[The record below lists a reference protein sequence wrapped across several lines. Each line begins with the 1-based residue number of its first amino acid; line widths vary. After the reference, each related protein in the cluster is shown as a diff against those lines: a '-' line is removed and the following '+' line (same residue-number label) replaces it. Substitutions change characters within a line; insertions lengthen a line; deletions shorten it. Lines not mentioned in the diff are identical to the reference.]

1 MPARKGAARVI
12 SDGAD
17 ADAGPVTGSGV
28 ERRIAAAPSGGVEL
42 GAEPLRVPLRRAAEE
57 PAAAT
62 AARGAGASARRVY
75 LHLECARAGS
85 GSGGSVWEVR
95 VEGGRAHFAET
106 SCDAVGTIAFTARDD
121 DARRFVFD
129 VTDAVD
135 DVEPWDDRALA
146 VSFHPAL
153 PAGVAGCEAL
163 SARVGNVFLTH
174 G

>member
-1 MPARKGAARVI
+1 
-12 SDGAD
+12 
-17 ADAGPVTGSGV
+17 
-28 ERRIAAAPSGGVEL
+28 
-42 GAEPLRVPLRRAAEE
+42 
-57 PAAAT
+57 
-62 AARGAGASARRVY
+62 
-75 LHLECARAGS
+75 
-85 GSGGSVWEVR
+85 VWEVR

-106 SCDAVGTIAFTARDD
+106 SSDAVGTIAFTARDD

>member
-1 MPARKGAARVI
+1 
-12 SDGAD
+12 
-17 ADAGPVTGSGV
+17 
-28 ERRIAAAPSGGVEL
+28 VEL
-42 GAEPLRVPLRRAAEE
+42 GAEPRRIPLRRAAEE

-62 AARGAGASARRVY
+62 AARSAGESEGRLY

-85 GSGGSVWEVR
+85 GSAGSVWEVR
-95 VEGGRAHFAET
+95 VEGGHARLAEG
-106 SCDAVGTIAFTARDD
+106 SCDAVGTIAFTGRDD

-135 DVEPWDDRALA
+135 DVEPWDERALA

-153 PAGVAGCEAL
+153 PAGLAGCEPL